1 MRRNGI
7 AATLLALA
15 AGVAAALA
23 PSEAPKPIADRDFSL
38 ARGSVFE
45 VQAPPP
51 VAENTTDPGEGPL
64 PGRAHAEMPPVVP
77 HGIADFLP
85 ITRSDNACID
95 CHAVAEK
102 EPGEPTPIPP
112 SHFVDFRRA
121 PDRPGEKLAGARWVC
136 VSCHVARTGAE
147 PLVAN
152 RFEAKPPAPPEPPE

>member
-1 MRRNGI
+1 
-7 AATLLALA
+7 
-15 AGVAAALA
+15 V
-23 PSEAPKPIADRDFSL
+23 
-38 ARGSVFE
+38 V
-45 VQAPPP
+45 
-51 VAENTTDPGEGPL
+51 ENTSDPGELPL

-85 ITRSDNACID
+85 ITRSDNACVD

-136 VSCHVARTGAE
+136 VACHVARTGAK

-152 RFEAKPPAPPEPPE
+152 RFEAAPPEPAE